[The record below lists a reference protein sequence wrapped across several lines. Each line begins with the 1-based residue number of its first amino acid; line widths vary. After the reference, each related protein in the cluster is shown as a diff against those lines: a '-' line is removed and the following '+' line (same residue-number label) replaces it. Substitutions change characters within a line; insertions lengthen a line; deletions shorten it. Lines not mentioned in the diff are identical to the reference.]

1 MSLSSCWPNFP
12 RALSKLLIPII
23 AAVLCCAPGSLF
35 AQVSGLPV
43 EHVIAEHVIEIN
55 LAPAS
60 GEIQIIDQV
69 RVTGHDNYSFR
80 LAPWLDIESVSL
92 DDHQLT
98 VARLG
103 EDEYVVALP
112 DSKPHVID
120 FILRGMVPVRGTQ
133 ATTTLSSSSGSDG
146 VYLPGY
152 DAWIPQ
158 DETGLMRYRMLVKVA
173 PGERAVATG
182 KLISEQTT
190 NQQYQATFEVTHPS
204 EAPSLFVGPYQVT
217 QRLSQ
222 GLRLRTYFH
231 AELAGLADVYLAA
244 ADGYIKR
251 YQVSIGAYPYAD
263 FHIVS
268 APLPVG
274 LGFPNLTYVGRQVIP
289 LPFMRTRSLAHEVL
303 HNWWGNGIRV
313 DYASGNWAEGL
324 TTYMADYALAR
335 DKGEAEAR
343 SMRVKWLRDFA
354 ALPAQRDQPLRD
366 FRSKQHQA
374 SQVIG
379 YNKLAFVFHM
389 LANEI
394 GQPAFT
400 DALRRFW
407 SKHVYGKAAWAD
419 LQAAFEQAA
428 GREMGWFFR
437 QWLERRGAP
446 QLSLG
451 VHSVEQVAGGY
462 RTRIEILQPVTGY
475 RFKLPVLLATV
486 DAKQR
491 HEIMI
496 NDTLTRIEFVTP
508 AKPRYIHV
516 DPGSDVFRRLRR
528 DETPPILRD
537 VTLNPSAITVIASA
551 DAEFVEVA
559 RKLAI
564 GLMDVE
570 PRFETLTA
578 LQSAEQPLLLIT
590 TSDNLAQQLTQLG
603 LEQLPE
609 LPDIAHSAGAWT
621 ARRANG
627 VPVLVVT
634 AENTLELRSLLRPL
648 PHYGGQS
655 YVLFAAGRAV
665 GRGLWPIGRGSLYRD
680 LQG

>member
-1 MSLSSCWPNFP
+1 MV
-12 RALSKLLIPII
+12 

-35 AQVSGLPV
+35 AQASNSP
-43 EHVIAEHVIEIN
+43 AEHVIEIS
-55 LAPAS
+55 LTPAS
-60 GEIQIIDQV
+60 GKIEIID
-69 RVTGHDNYSFR
+69 RVHVEGREDYSFR
-80 LAPWLDIESVSL
+80 LAPWLDIDGISL
-92 DDHQLT
+92 DDHPLK

-103 EDEYVVALP
+103 DYEYVVALP
-112 DSKPHVID
+112 DSKPHVIG
-120 FILRGMVPVRGTQ
+120 FILRGMVPVRDAQQ
-133 ATTTLSSSSGSDG
+133 ATTLSSSSGSDG

-158 DETGLMRYRMLVKVA
+158 DETGLIRYRMLVKVA

-190 NQQYQATFEVTHPS
+190 NQQYQATFEVVHPS

-231 AELAGLADVYLAA
+231 AELAELADVYLVA

-251 YQVSIGAYPYAD
+251 YQAGIGAYPYAD

-289 LPFMRTRSLAHEVL
+289 LPFIRTRSLAHEVL

-313 DYASGNWAEGL
+313 DYVSGNWAEGL

-335 DKGEAEAR
+335 DKGKAEAR

-354 ALPAQRDQPLRD
+354 ALPTQRDQPLRD

-394 GQPAFT
+394 GQPAFA
-400 DALRRFW
+400 DGLRGFW
-407 SKHVYGKAAWAD
+407 NKHVYGQAAWAD
-419 LQAAFEQAA
+419 LQAAFERTAD
-428 GREMGWFFR
+428 RDLDWFFR
-437 QWLERRGAP
+437 QWLERSGAP
-446 QLSLG
+446 RLSLG
-451 VHSVEQVAGGY
+451 AHSVEQVPGGY

-475 RFKLPVLLATV
+475 RFKLPVLLAT
-486 DAKQR
+486 ASGSQQQ
-491 HEIMI
+491 EIVI
-496 NDTLTRIEFVTP
+496 SDSLTRVEFITP

-516 DPGSDVFRRLRR
+516 DPGSDVFRRLQR

-537 VTLNPSAITVIASA
+537 VTLHQSTITVIASA

-559 RKLAI
+559 RKLAV
-564 GLMDVE
+564 GLLDIE

-578 LQSAEQPLLLIT
+578 LQNTEQPLLLIT
-590 TSDNLAQQLTQLG
+590 TSNNLVQQLTQLG

-609 LPDIAHSAGAWT
+609 LPDIVHSAGAWT
-621 ARRANG
+621 TRRANG
-627 VPVLVVT
+627 APVLVVT
-634 AENTLELRSLLRPL
+634 AENALELRSLLRPL

-655 YVLFAAGRAV
+655 YVLFTAGRALR
-665 GRGLWPIGRGSLYRD
+665 RGLWPLGRGSLYRD
-680 LQG
+680 LQGSL

>member
-1 MSLSSCWPNFP
+1 
-12 RALSKLLIPII
+12 
-23 AAVLCCAPGSLF
+23 VLCCAPGSLF
-35 AQVSGLPV
+35 AQALSSP
-43 EHVIAEHVIEIN
+43 AEHALEIS
-55 LAPAS
+55 LTPAS
-60 GEIQIIDQV
+60 GQIEIIDRV
-69 RVTGHDNYSFR
+69 RVTGRENYTFR
-80 LAPWLDIESVSL
+80 LAPWLDIESISL
-92 DDHQLT
+92 DDHPLKA
-98 VARLG
+98 ARFG
-103 EDEYVVALP
+103 DHEYVVALP
-112 DSKPHVID
+112 DSKPHVIG
-120 FILRGMVPVRGTQ
+120 FILRGTVPVRGAQ
-133 ATTTLSSSSGSDG
+133 EAVELSSSSGSDG

-158 DETGLMRYRMLVKVA
+158 DEAGLIRYRMLVKVA
-173 PGERAVATG
+173 PGQRAVATG
-182 KLISEQTT
+182 KLISEQAT
-190 NQQYQATFEVTHPS
+190 NQQYQATFEVVHPS

-217 QRLSQ
+217 ERLNQ
-222 GLRLRTYFH
+222 NLRLRTYFH
-231 AELAGLADVYLAA
+231 AELTGLADVYLAT
-244 ADGYIKR
+244 ADDYIQR
-251 YQVSIGAYPYAD
+251 YQASIGAYPYAD

-289 LPFMRTRSLAHEVL
+289 LQFMRTRSLAHEVL

-394 GQPAFT
+394 GQPVFT
-400 DALRRFW
+400 DGLRRFW
-407 SKHVYGKAAWAD
+407 NKHVYGRAGWED

-428 GREMGWFFR
+428 GRDLGWFFR
-437 QWLERRGAP
+437 QWLERSGAP
-446 QLSLG
+446 RLSLG
-451 VHSVEQVAGGY
+451 AHSVEQVAGGY

-486 DAKQR
+486 DTNQR
-491 HEIMI
+491 HEILI
-496 NDTLTRIEFVTP
+496 SDTLTRVEFVTP
-508 AKPRYIHV
+508 TKPLYIHV

-537 VTLNPSAITVIASA
+537 VTLNPSAITVIAST
-551 DAEFVEVA
+551 DAEFIEVA
-559 RKLAI
+559 RNLAI

-570 PRFETLTA
+570 PRFETLSA
-578 LQSAEQPLLLIT
+578 LQNADQPLLLIT
-590 TSDNLAQQLTQLG
+590 TGNVLAQQLSQLG

-621 ARRANG
+621 ARRENG
-627 VPVLVVT
+627 APILVVT
-634 AENTLELRSLLRPL
+634 AENALELRSLLRPL

-655 YVLFAAGRAV
+655 YVLFDAGHAL
-665 GRGLWPIGRGSLYRD
+665 GRGLWPLSRGSLYRD
-680 LQG
+680 L